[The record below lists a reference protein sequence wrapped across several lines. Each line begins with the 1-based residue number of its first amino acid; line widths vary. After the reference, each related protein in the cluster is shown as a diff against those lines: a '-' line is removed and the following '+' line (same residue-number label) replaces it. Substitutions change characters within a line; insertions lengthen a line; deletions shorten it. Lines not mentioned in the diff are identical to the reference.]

1 MLVKLT
7 KGEKEKE
14 ENLLASFQ
22 SYPITAT
29 TEDVDG
35 PPLSLRIETKI
46 REKHLFE
53 IICIKRYY

>member
-22 SYPITAT
+22 LYPITAT

-46 REKHLFE
+46 REKQLFE
-53 IICIKRYY
+53 IIYV